1 MQVGSART
9 GSNGFWA
16 DADALLERT
25 WLVWLKAWCRYTD
38 HAHLIVFVLVNE
50 TTMMGTVGGVACSAA
65 FHVSMALSPNMPPLK
80 ERPNRGSELLSRI
93 DIFEQPAPV
102 TRPDT
107 SCWLRTHAFASCL
120 NAPKRCLFTSSP
132 NHSEPTCPLLTTSRS
147 TYGADV
153 EGMRDESEGTWRR
166 RARAQVSM
174 FELKSSYPERD
185 VNWRDDITPAE
196 YECE

>member
-38 HAHLIVFVLVNE
+38 HAHLIVFVRVNE

-65 FHVSMALSPNMPPLK
+65 FQVSIALSPNMPPLK

-93 DIFEQPAPV
+93 GIFEQPAPV

-120 NAPKRCLFTSSP
+120 NAPKRCLFTSSASQ
-132 NHSEPTCPLLTTSRS
+132 SEPTCPLLTTSRS

-153 EGMRDESEGTWRR
+153 EGMREESCSQR
-166 RARAQVSM
+166 
-174 FELKSSYPERD
+174 KD
-185 VNWRDDITPAE
+185 VA
-196 YECE
+196 CCVGVAGQLAL